1 MEVDDGVVVYD
12 PATGR
17 FADLNPSGAE
27 LWVALEAAG
36 WSAAPVEQHLV
47 RTYGMSPEEARSVVR
62 DFFGEL
68 ERTLPAATASA

>member
-17 FADLNPSGAE
+17 FADLNASAAE

-36 WSAAPVEQHLV
+36 WSASMVGQHLV
-47 RTYGMSPEEARSVVR
+47 RTYGMSPDEARDVVAA
-62 DFFGEL
+62 FLGEL
-68 ERTLPAATASA
+68 ERTLPAGTAST